1 MFKFD
6 KIYKGGSMD
15 SKLEILLKKLN
26 IEQEQYKYFNDGKL
40 LKIVGN
46 KEKTNYNFYIELNTN
61 IPYLLLEELNKKIK
75 KVYSEFKEV
84 KIVLNVNNIDTNLLK
99 EYYVKLIEKYS
110 KKSPLIGSFKDS
122 KIEYNDSLKIYV
134 HNKVEEMKLDSIKE
148 NLEKVCFIESVE
160 NILI

>member
-1 MFKFD
+1 MLKFD

-84 KIVLNVNNIDTNLLK
+84 KIILNVNNIDTNLLK

-134 HNKVEEMKLDSIKE
+134 HNKAEEMKLDSIKE
-148 NLEKVCFIESVE
+148 NLEKDFE
-160 NILI
+160 L